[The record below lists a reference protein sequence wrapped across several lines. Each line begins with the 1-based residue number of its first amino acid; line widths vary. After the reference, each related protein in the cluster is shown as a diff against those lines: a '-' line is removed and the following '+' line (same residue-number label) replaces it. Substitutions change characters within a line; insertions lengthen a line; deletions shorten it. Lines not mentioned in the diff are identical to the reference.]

1 MVQLDPILIGVIA
14 FFSVILVCISCICGY
29 ICIFHTNPKNDTPP
43 KKPSKKK
50 RTIKKAE
57 PKIIKNPMV
66 LTNDV
71 ELV

>member
-1 MVQLDPILIGVIA
+1 MVQLDPLLIGVIA

-29 ICIFHTNPKNDTPP
+29 VCVFHTNPKNDTPP
-43 KKPSKKK
+43 KGSSKKK
-50 RTIKKAE
+50 GSIKKAE

-66 LTNDV
+66 LANAI